1 MVLSEDRIYEIAE
14 AYGALDSE
22 YRRAEFARAIGAEVR
37 KECAAELAALRTE
50 RDHMEMAADAE
61 ARRVDELTALRK
73 QDDALILQLVEA
85 LDDLVEAGEEAWSE
99 CRPCVRIGKKAA
111 TAGRAW
117 LESKT

>member
-1 MVLSEDRIYEIAE
+1 MALTTEQIEAE
-14 AYGALDSE
+14 AFVRWGEMKGAPLAMC
-22 YRRAEFARAIGAEVR
+22 RGFARVIEIEVR

-85 LDDLVEAGEEAWSE
+85 LEQLVACHEEPDCPAVAIGSEAITAARARLE
-99 CRPCVRIGKKAA
+99 GKP
-111 TAGRAW
+111 
-117 LESKT
+117 